1 MHEIQKRDQ
10 TIKLRCTREEKK
22 EIVENAFIAGMTTSD
37 FLRNVGQKCIP
48 YSRLD
53 NKRILALLKFN
64 ADLGRLA
71 GLFKL
76 ALMSGGAKNQ
86 LGRDDLNCTYREI
99 QTIKKEI
106 SLIVQELANKVLSKR

>member
-22 EIVENAFIAGMTTSD
+22 EILENAIIAGMTTSD
-37 FLRNVGQKCIP
+37 FLRKVGQNNVP

-53 NKRILALLKFN
+53 NKRILALIKFN
-64 ADLGRLA
+64 ADLGRLG

-76 ALMSGGAKNQ
+76 ALTSRSSRNQ
-86 LGRDDLNCTYREI
+86 LGQEELNDTYQEI
-99 QTIKKEI
+99 QTIKEEI
-106 SLIVQELANKVLSKR
+106 SLIVQELAYKIFGR